1 MPLAKGHTS
10 RPDGTQL
17 MLHGDRA
24 EGGTNL
30 DVQQLQLLL
39 GDGGAG
45 RLQHQARF
53 VAPVTQTSA
62 QILRK
67 PTVSHMAIIVTQQ
80 SKTPNQTNHCVQIM
94 VTQQSKTPNCTQ
106 IHMFTYIWKI
116 QLLIWKHQNG
126 STFHL
131 KHKLGSPSF
140 APSNSPLP
148 SPGGIIT
155 DCLWC
160 PIF

>member
-1 MPLAKGHTS
+1 MPLPKGHTS
-10 RPDGTQL
+10 RPDVTQL
-17 MLHGDRA
+17 TLHGERA

-62 QILRK
+62 QMLIK
-67 PTVSHMAIIVTQQ
+67 PTVSHMAIIVIKQ

-94 VTQQSKTPNCTQ
+94 VIQQSKTPNKPLCANPPVYLYMKNPTANMKVSKRINFSFETQ
-106 IHMFTYIWKI
+106 TRI
-116 QLLIWKHQNG
+116 
-126 STFHL
+126 
-131 KHKLGSPSF
+131 SF
-140 APSNSPLP
+140 ICPL
-148 SPGGIIT
+148 
-155 DCLWC
+155 
-160 PIF
+160 